1 MEFIDNGIV
10 LRIGKFRETD
20 LWVRLLTHNHGIIT
34 AFAFG
39 GSRSRRRFSGCL
51 DSYNYITARV
61 ASSKNGQFL
70 NLQETTLL
78 TQYKTLRTDF
88 KRQGMA
94 ANCIRFVEA
103 LGVSPDEDSEKIF
116 LLTKSMLHL
125 LDSVESVLPMLPILF
140 RLRIVAEQGYLLDPK
155 ICARC
160 GKELENNSVFLVS
173 EGYFTCASC
182 KPLGTLGLAA
192 SRQTL
197 DILGNIQEYSPEYWA
212 LENVDS
218 AVFREL
224 GRIIDAHILY
234 HVGLEWND
242 GNFRRSMA

>member
-51 DSYNYITARV
+51 DSYNYITARI
-61 ASSKNGQFL
+61 ATSKNGQFI

-78 TQYKTLRTDF
+78 EQFQTLRIDF

-103 LGVSPDEDSEKIF
+103 LGVTPDDSEKIF
-116 LLTKSMLHL
+116 LLTKSMLRL
-125 LDSVESVLPMLPILF
+125 LNDAKTVIAMLPILF

-155 ICARC
+155 TCARC
-160 GKELENNSVFLVS
+160 GKELADTSVFLVS
-173 EGYFTCASC
+173 EGYFTCSSC
-182 KPLGTLGLAA
+182 KPLGAMGLQA

-212 LENVDS
+212 LENVDGGI
-218 AVFREL
+218 FREL

-242 GNFRRSMA
+242 GSFRHGYA

>member
-51 DSYNYITARV
+51 DSYNYITARI
-61 ASSKNGQFL
+61 ASSKNGQFI

-78 TQYKTLRTDF
+78 EQFQTLRIDF

-103 LGVSPDEDSEKIF
+103 LGVTADDSEKIF
-116 LLTKSMLHL
+116 LLTKSMLRL
-125 LDSVESVLPMLPILF
+125 LNDAQMVTAMLPILF
-140 RLRIVAEQGYLLDPK
+140 RLRIVAEQGYLLEPK

-160 GKELENNSVFLVS
+160 GKELEGNSVFLVS

-182 KPLGTLGLAA
+182 KPLGAMGLQA

-197 DILGNIQEYSPEYWA
+197 DILDNIQEYSPEYWA
-212 LENVDS
+212 LENVES
-218 AVFREL
+218 GIFREL

-242 GNFRRSMA
+242 GNFRHSFA

>member
-20 LWVRLLTHNHGIIT
+20 LWVRLLTHDHGIIT

-51 DSYNYITARV
+51 DSYNYITARI
-61 ASSKNGQFL
+61 ASSKNGQFI

-78 TQYKTLRTDF
+78 EQFQTLRIDF

-103 LGVSPDEDSEKIF
+103 LGVTADDSEKIF
-116 LLTKSMLHL
+116 LLTKSMLRL
-125 LDSVESVLPMLPILF
+125 LNDAQMVTAMLPILF
-140 RLRIVAEQGYLLDPK
+140 RLRIVAEQGYLLEPK
-155 ICARC
+155 FCARC
-160 GKELENNSVFLVS
+160 GKELEGNSVFLVS

-182 KPLGTLGLAA
+182 KPLGAMGLQA

-197 DILGNIQEYSPEYWA
+197 DILDNIQEYSPEYWA
-212 LENVDS
+212 LENVES
-218 AVFREL
+218 GIFREL

-242 GNFRRSMA
+242 GNFRHSFA

>member
-20 LWVRLLTHNHGIIT
+20 LWVRLLTHNHGIVT

-51 DSYNYITARV
+51 DSYNYITARI
-61 ASSKNGQFL
+61 ASSKNGQFI

-78 TQYKTLRTDF
+78 EQFQTLRTNF

-103 LGVSPDEDSEKIF
+103 LGVTPDDSEKIF
-116 LLTKSMLHL
+116 LLTKSMLRL
-125 LDSVESVLPMLPILF
+125 LNDAETVMAMLPILF

-155 ICARC
+155 CCARC
-160 GKELENNSVFLVS
+160 GKELEGNSVFLVS

-182 KPLGTLGLAA
+182 KPSGTMGLLA

-197 DILGNIQEYSPEYWA
+197 DILDNIQEYSPEYWA

-218 AVFREL
+218 GIFREL

-242 GNFRRSMA
+242 GSFRHGFA

>member
-1 MEFIDNGIV
+1 MEFTDNGIV

-20 LWVRLLTHNHGIIT
+20 LWVRLLTHKHGIIT

-51 DSYNYITARV
+51 DTYNYIAARV

-70 NLQETTLL
+70 NLQESTLL
-78 TQYKTLRTDF
+78 EQFQTLRINF

-103 LGVSPDEDSEKIF
+103 LGVSPEDSEKIF
-116 LLTKSMLHL
+116 LLTKSMLSL
-125 LDSVESVLPMLPILF
+125 LNGIEAEIPMLPILF
-140 RLRIVAEQGYLLDPK
+140 RLRIAAEQGYLLEPNV
-155 ICARC
+155 CAKC
-160 GKELENNSVFLVS
+160 GKKLENNSLFLVS
-173 EGYFTCASC
+173 EGYFTCAGC
-182 KPLGTLGLAA
+182 KPLGAMGLRA
-192 SRQTL
+192 SRETL
-197 DILGNIQEYSPEYWA
+197 DILDNIQEYSPEYWA
-212 LENVDS
+212 FENVDM
-218 AVFREL
+218 ATFREL

-242 GNFRRSMA
+242 GNFRRSFG

>member
-1 MEFIDNGIV
+1 FIDNGIV

-20 LWVRLLTHNHGIIT
+20 LWVKLLMRNHGIVT

-51 DSYNYITARV
+51 DSYNTIAARM

-78 TQYKTLRTDF
+78 EQYQRLRRDF

-103 LGVSPDEDSEKIF
+103 LGVSPEDSEKIF

-125 LDSVESVLPMLPILF
+125 LNSVENAFAMLPILF

-155 ICARC
+155 ICPKC
-160 GKELENNSVFLVS
+160 GKFLEKKSVFLVS
-173 EGYFTCASC
+173 EGYFTCLSC
-182 KPLGTLGLAA
+182 KPSGAMGLNA
-192 SRQTL
+192 SRETL
-197 DILGNIQEYSPEYWA
+197 DILSDIQEYSPEYWVLHA
-212 LENVDS
+212 ADS
-218 AVFREL
+218 EIYREL
-224 GRIIDAHILY
+224 GRIIDAHIRY

-242 GNFRRSMA
+242 GFFRRSFA

>member
-51 DSYNYITARV
+51 DSYNYITARI
-61 ASSKNGQFL
+61 ASSKNGQFI

-78 TQYKTLRTDF
+78 EQFQTLRIDF

-103 LGVSPDEDSEKIF
+103 LGVTADDSEKIF
-116 LLTKSMLHL
+116 LLTKSMLRL
-125 LDSVESVLPMLPILF
+125 LNDAQMVTAMLPILF
-140 RLRIVAEQGYLLDPK
+140 RLRIVAEQGYLLEPK

-160 GKELENNSVFLVS
+160 GKELEGNSVFLVS
-173 EGYFTCASC
+173 EGYFTCATC
-182 KPLGTLGLAA
+182 KPLGAMGLQA

-197 DILGNIQEYSPEYWA
+197 DILDNIQEYSPEYWA
-212 LENVDS
+212 LENVES
-218 AVFREL
+218 GIFREL

-242 GNFRRSMA
+242 GSFRHSFA

>member
-1 MEFIDNGIV
+1 M
-10 LRIGKFRETD
+10 
-20 LWVRLLTHNHGIIT
+20 
-34 AFAFG
+34 
-39 GSRSRRRFSGCL
+39 
-51 DSYNYITARV
+51 
-61 ASSKNGQFL
+61 

-78 TQYKTLRTDF
+78 EQFQTLRTDF

-94 ANCIRFVEA
+94 ANCIRFVDT
-103 LGVSPDEDSEKIF
+103 LGVTAEDSEKIF

-125 LDSVESVLPMLPILF
+125 LDRAETASAMLPILF
-140 RLRIVAEQGYLLDPK
+140 RLRIAAEQGYLLDPQV
-155 ICARC
+155 CAKC
-160 GKELENNSVFLVS
+160 GKKLENNSVFLVS

-182 KPLGTLGLAA
+182 KPLGFMGLHA

-212 LENVDS
+212 LENIDS

-242 GNFRRSMA
+242 GNFRRSFA